1 MINKSLIQIFFL
13 FVFIS
18 CSKQP
23 GPGGKANVNIHVI
36 NGNTNVPETTV
47 YVDYGGNSFPGETA
61 TGDAS
66 INADQKGLAVFEDLK
81 RGDYYFFV
89 NHLINDTI
97 RSGGAHT
104 IIESRKGEQHIV
116 IDLSEEDPF

>member
-1 MINKSLIQIFFL
+1 MLHNSLFFL
-13 FVFIS
+13 SILFTITS

-23 GPGGKANVNIHVI
+23 GPGGKANINVHVI
-36 NGNTNVPETTV
+36 NGNTNVPESSV
-47 YVDYGGNSFPGETA
+47 YVNYGGNSFHGESS

-66 INADQKGLAVFEDLK
+66 IIADQKGLAVFEDLK

-89 NHLINDTI
+89 NHVIDDTI
-97 RSGGAHT
+97 RSGGAHAV
-104 IIESRKGEQHIV
+104 IESRKGEQHFV